1 MKNIFI
7 LFIILLLSLEITFCD
22 DSGGTLCIGSS
33 SSIDKCK
40 ELLSNEEKSNKDHCC
55 LFTGYLRDSYES
67 QCLFLDND
75 EYNDI
80 NSEKTYYIDN
90 GYKDVK
96 IECNSYYYSLNI
108 VFCILFILL

>member
-40 ELLSNEEKSNKDHCC
+40 ELLSNEEKSNKEHCC
-55 LFTGYLRDSYES
+55 LFTGYFRDSYQS
-67 QCLFLDND
+67 QCTLVDNE
-75 EYNDI
+75 EYKDI
-80 NSEKTYYIDN
+80 NLKKADYTDD
-90 GYKDVK
+90 GYTDVK
-96 IECNSYYYSLNI
+96 IDCNSYYYSLNI

>member
-22 DSGGTLCIGSS
+22 DSGGTRCTGSS

-40 ELLSNEEKSNKDHCC
+40 ELLSYEEKSNKEHCC
-55 LFTGYLRDSYES
+55 LFTGYFKGSYDS
-67 QCLFLDND
+67 QCLLLDNE

-80 NSEKTYYIDN
+80 DSTKADYIDN
-90 GYKDVK
+90 GFSDVK
-96 IECNSYYYSLNI
+96 IDCNSYYYGLNI
-108 VFCILFILL
+108 VFIILFILL